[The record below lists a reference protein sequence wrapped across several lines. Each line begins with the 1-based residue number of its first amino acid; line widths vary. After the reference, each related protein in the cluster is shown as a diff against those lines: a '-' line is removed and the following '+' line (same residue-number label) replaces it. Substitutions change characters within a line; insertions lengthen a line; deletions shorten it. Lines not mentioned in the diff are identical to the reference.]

1 MSFFTKEQLLKGIQR
16 SRSQA
21 DKAFDK
27 LQETK
32 TRLINC
38 RSVKEADRLMKLDD
52 KQRIEQAKANRTID
66 RLTRLMINNG
76 FTMTRDEY
84 EQVRNDK
91 NVKMR
96 GDIMFERFEAPKN
109 RKMIFNKSKLIGVY
123 ILK

>member
-32 TRLINC
+32 TRLIAC

-52 KQRIEQAKANRTID
+52 KQRSERAKANDTID
-66 RLTRLMINNG
+66 RLTRQMIDNG
-76 FTMTRDEY
+76 FTMTRDEF
-84 EQVRNDK
+84 EQARNDK
-91 NVKMR
+91 NLKVR

-109 RKMIFNKSKLIGVY
+109 RKMIFNKSQLIGVY

>member
-21 DKAFDK
+21 HKAFDQ

-32 TRLINC
+32 VKLIAC

-52 KQRIEQAKANRTID
+52 KQRTEYRKAHDTID
-66 RLTRLMINNG
+66 RLTRQMIDNE
-76 FTMTRDEY
+76 FTLTRDEF
-84 EQVRNDK
+84 EQLRNDK
-91 NVKMR
+91 NLKVY
-96 GDIMFERFEAPKN
+96 GDIMFQRFEAPKN
-109 RKMIFNKSKLIGVY
+109 RKMIFNKSQLIGVY

>member
-16 SRSQA
+16 SKSQA

-32 TRLINC
+32 VKLIAC

-52 KQRIEQAKANRTID
+52 KQRTERAKANDTID
-66 RLTRLMINNG
+66 RLTRQMIDNG
-76 FTMTRDEY
+76 FTMTRDEF
-84 EQVRNDK
+84 EQLRNDK
-91 NVKMR
+91 NLNIR

-109 RKMIFNKSKLIGVY
+109 RKMIFNKSQLIGVF